1 MASTSGREEDED
13 ALLDI
18 MANAMI
24 SHLKEKG
31 AGKKASGTGEKQA
44 RKESADGGE
53 MDAGFLSIKDGE

>member
-24 SHLKEKG
+24 SHLKGKV
-31 AGKKASGTGEKQA
+31 AGKKASGTGGKQA
-44 RKESADGGE
+44 RKESADGGAV
-53 MDAGFLSIKDGE
+53 DAGFLSIKDGE